1 MTFRA
6 NQLTARATSPN
17 AGNPATPAFQFRAF
31 VDAFERL
38 GYDAGRLLSDIGV
51 RRADLDD
58 PDALI
63 PCAATGAL
71 FGSALRERPLKN
83 VGLRLATQTPIGAM
97 GLLDYLIV
105 TSDTVGHGFQQL
117 ARYLRLLTGAPFL
130 LELREDQDPI
140 LAVYHVDAS
149 AATFGVEYSVALT
162 VLHIRE
168 ETGNRARFERVSF
181 THQPDDVSE
190 MERVLGCQVHAGASW
205 SGVALPRES
214 WQMPLPRKDPIVHRV
229 LEGHAE
235 SLNPQALAMDSL
247 AIDVRRVIAS
257 RMANGEIDISAI
269 ARHLGIS
276 TRTLQRRL
284 ATAGLSY
291 QELLD
296 ETRREAAETCIINSA
311 LSVGEIAYLL
321 GYSEPAAF
329 HRAFRRWTGTTPHV
343 FRARRRDRVVVTGN
357 SSQDYR

>member
-6 NQLTARATSPN
+6 NQLTGRATSPN
-17 AGNPATPAFQFRAF
+17 AGNPPTPAFQFRAF

-38 GYDAGRLLSDIGV
+38 GYDAGRLLSEIGIQ
-51 RRADLDD
+51 RADLDD

-71 FGSALRERPLKN
+71 FGRALRERPLKN
-83 VGLRLATQTPIGAM
+83 VGLRLAAQTPIGAM

-105 TSDTVGHGFQQL
+105 TSDTVGRGFQQL

-140 LAVYHVDAS
+140 LAMYHVDS
-149 AATFGVEYSVALT
+149 SNATFGVEYSVALT

-168 ETGNRARFERVSF
+168 ETGNRARFECVSF

-190 MERVLGCQVHAGASW
+190 IERVLDCPVKAGASW

-235 SLNPQALAMDSL
+235 SINPYALAMDGL
-247 AIDVRRVIAS
+247 ALDVRRVIAS
-257 RMANGEIDISAI
+257 RMANGEIDISI
-269 ARHLGIS
+269 VARHLGTS

-284 ATAGLSY
+284 AAAGLSY

-296 ETRREAAETCIINSA
+296 ETRREAAETCMTNSA

-329 HRAFRRWTGTTPHV
+329 HRAFRRWTGTTPHI
-343 FRARRRDRVVVTGN
+343 FRARRRDRLITEA
-357 SSQDYR
+357 

>member
-1 MTFRA
+1 MTSRA
-6 NQLTARATSPN
+6 NQLTARATSLN
-17 AGNPATPAFQFRAF
+17 AGNPQTPASQLRAF
-31 VDAFERL
+31 VDALERL

-51 RRADLDD
+51 RRGDLDD

-63 PCAATGAL
+63 PCATTGAL
-71 FGSALRERPLKN
+71 LNGALRERPLKN
-83 VGLRLATQTPIGAM
+83 AGLRLAAQTPIGAM

-105 TSDTVGHGFQQL
+105 TSDTVGQGFKQL

-130 LELREDQDPI
+130 LELREDQDPV
-140 LAVYHVDAS
+140 LVVYHVDSS
-149 AATFGVEYSVALT
+149 AATFGVEYSIALT

-168 ETGNRARFERVSF
+168 ETGDRARVECVSF

-190 MERVLGCQVHAGASW
+190 IERVLGCQVKADASW

-229 LEGHAE
+229 LEGHVE
-235 SLNPQALAMDSL
+235 SINPHALAMDSL

-257 RMANGEIDISAI
+257 RMADRETDISVV

-284 ATAGLSY
+284 AAAGLSY

-296 ETRREAAETCIINSA
+296 ETRREAAEKCMTNSS

-329 HRAFRRWTGTTPHV
+329 HRAFRRWTGATPHA
-343 FRARRRDRVVVTGN
+343 FRERRRGRSAITAG
-357 SSQDYR
+357 S

>member
-1 MTFRA
+1 M
-6 NQLTARATSPN
+6 
-17 AGNPATPAFQFRAF
+17 TPAFQFRAF

-63 PCAATGAL
+63 PCASTGAL
-71 FGSALRERPLKN
+71 VCCAMRERPLKN
-83 VGLRLATQTPIGAM
+83 VGLRLAAQTPIGAM

-105 TSDTVGHGFQQL
+105 TSDTVGHGLQQL

-140 LAVYHVDAS
+140 LAVHHVDAS

-168 ETGNRARFERVSF
+168 ETGNRARFECVSF
-181 THQPDDVSE
+181 THQPDDVPE
-190 MERVLGCQVHAGASW
+190 MERVLGCEVHAGASW

-214 WQMPLPRKDPIVHRV
+214 WRMPLPRKDPIVHRV

-235 SLNPQALAMDSL
+235 SIKPDALAMDSL

-257 RMANGEIDISAI
+257 RMANGGIDISVV

-284 ATAGLSY
+284 AAAGLSY

-296 ETRREAAETCIINSA
+296 ETRREAAETCINNAA

-329 HRAFRRWTGTTPHV
+329 HRAFRRWTGTTPHI
-343 FRARRRDRVVVTGN
+343 FRARRRDRVVVTGS
-357 SSQDYR
+357 SSQD